1 MIDISTSFLFNLIH
15 QIIWYMAR
23 INGLFISAPLF
34 NESFMQ
40 KKIKIGIS
48 FLLSLIFSYQF
59 PLIKV
64 KIFSFEGICLLIVQ
78 VIIGFLIGLVL
89 QFIFCSVKFAGE
101 LIGLQMSLSFAV
113 FFDQISGPNTP
124 IISRFLHIMQILIFL
139 SFNSHLVMFHIIFMS
154 FKFIPI
160 EIGFHF
166 NEEIFFSIVNYSGII
181 FNYGLLLAIP
191 SITALLILN
200 ILLGILNRFT
210 PQFSI
215 FVIGFSF
222 TLLLGLLSLNIILTT
237 FQEFSRKIIEDIFK
251 YITENL
257 IY

>member
-1 MIDISTSFLFNLIH
+1 MIDISTNFFFDLIH
-15 QIIWYMAR
+15 QVIWYVAR

-34 NESFMQ
+34 SENIIQ

-48 FLLSLIFSYQF
+48 ILLSLVFAYQF
-59 PLIKV
+59 PLINIKF
-64 KIFSFEGICLLIVQ
+64 FSFEGIYLLIVQ
-78 VIIGFLIGLVL
+78 IIIGFLIGLIL
-89 QFIFCSVKFAGE
+89 QFSFCSVKFAGE

-124 IISRFLHIMQILIFL
+124 IISRFLYIMLALIFL
-139 SFNSHLVMFHIIFMS
+139 SFNAHLIIFHIIFIS
-154 FKFIPI
+154 FKLIPI
-160 EIGFHF
+160 NMHF
-166 NEEIFFSIVNYSGII
+166 NFGNEIFFSIINYSGII

-200 ILLGILNRFT
+200 ILLGVLNRFN

-222 TLLLGLLSLNIILTT
+222 TLVLGLLSLNFILSN
-237 FQEFSRKIIEDIFK
+237 FENFSKKVIEDVFR

>member
-1 MIDISTSFLFNLIH
+1 MIDISTNFLFDLIH
-15 QIIWYMAR
+15 QSIWYIAR

-34 NESFMQ
+34 NENIIQ
-40 KKIKIGIS
+40 KKIKIGFSI
-48 FLLSLIFSYQF
+48 LLSLVFSYQF
-59 PLIKV
+59 PLINIKF
-64 KIFSFEGICLLIVQ
+64 FSFEGIYLLIVQ
-78 VIIGFLIGLVL
+78 IIIGFLIGIIL
-89 QFIFCSVKFAGE
+89 QFAFCSVKFAGE

-124 IISRFLHIMQILIFL
+124 IISRFLYIMLTLIFL
-139 SFNSHLVMFHIIFMS
+139 SFNYHLIIFHIIFIS

-160 EIGFHF
+160 NINFSFG
-166 NEEIFFSIVNYSGII
+166 NEVFFSIINYACII

-222 TLLLGLLSLNIILTT
+222 TLILGLLSLSVILSN
-237 FQEFSRKIIEDIFK
+237 FENFSKKIIEDVFR